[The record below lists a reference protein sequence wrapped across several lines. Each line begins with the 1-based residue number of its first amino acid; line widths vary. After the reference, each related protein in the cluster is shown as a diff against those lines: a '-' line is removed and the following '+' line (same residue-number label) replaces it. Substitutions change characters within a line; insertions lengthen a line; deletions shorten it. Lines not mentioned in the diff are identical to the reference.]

1 MERGRDL
8 GQSCTRMLG
17 RPLQQSGHNKG
28 SVTMSIAHGLRT
40 APSCISTSLL
50 GLLCFSFPVG
60 QDENSLAQLFLI
72 EDIHSITL

>member
-8 GQSCTRMLG
+8 GQSCTRLPG
-17 RPLQQSGHNKG
+17 RPLQQRGHSKG
-28 SVTMSIAHGLRT
+28 SVTTSVAHGLWT
-40 APSCISTSLL
+40 APSCISASLL

-72 EDIHSITL
+72 EDINSITL